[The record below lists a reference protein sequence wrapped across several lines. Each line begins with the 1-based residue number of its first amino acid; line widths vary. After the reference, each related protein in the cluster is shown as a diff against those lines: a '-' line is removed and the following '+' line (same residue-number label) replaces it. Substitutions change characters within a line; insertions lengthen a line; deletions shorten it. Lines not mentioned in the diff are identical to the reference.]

1 MRPLTA
7 LAAAASAVLLMTPVS
22 AWAIDARFLDG
33 MWTGSYTCNGQET
46 FLQLELDGDRNGKVT
61 GTFQFGP
68 MTGQSGPEGAYD
80 IEGTIEE
87 NWFMELFGTGWIQ
100 QPEGFRMVDL
110 RGVVQ
115 EGGGV
120 WSGSVVDAACTSFY
134 VKRR

>member
-120 WSGSVVDAACTSFY
+120 W
-134 VKRR
+134 